1 MTQASPTTATIALT
15 IAGSD
20 PSAGAG
26 IQADLKSFAALGVY
40 GTSVISALTVQNTQG
55 VQACQ
60 GVSPDLVEQQL
71 RALLSDMPIAAI
83 KTGML
88 YSAEIITRV
97 SRVLSEPEYSAIPL
111 VVDTV
116 MVSSS
121 GTALLDKDGISA
133 LQEQLLPRATLFTPN
148 LDEAAILLGLSES
161 QAKQRPIENDAERIL
176 WAQQLL
182 ELTTSYGNGQNSAS
196 VLLKGG
202 HGDGTLAQDIL
213 LLSDT
218 SVAPGQDRDYV
229 FSAPRINARNTHG
242 TGCTLSAAI
251 TAELAKA
258 AALTKA
264 TELTKNAQSAKQ
276 AKLTQ
281 GQVLVA
287 AIDAAKRYLTG
298 ALKSADD
305 VTYNHPHSE
314 FSGRGSLNHFHR
326 LNN

>member
-26 IQADLKSFAALGVY
+26 IQADLKSFAALRVY
-40 GTSVISALTVQNTQG
+40 GTSVISALTVQNTQS

-60 GVSPDLVEQQL
+60 GVNPDLVEQQL
-71 RALLSDMPIAAI
+71 RALLTDMPIAAI

-88 YSAEIITRV
+88 HSAELINRV

-121 GTALLDKDGISA
+121 GTPLLDNAGIRA

-182 ELTTSYGNGQNSAS
+182 ELTTDCGNGQNSAS

-202 HGDGTLAQDIL
+202 HGDGALAQDIL
-213 LLSDT
+213 LLSDA
-218 SVAPGQDRDYV
+218 SVTPGQDRDYV
-229 FSAPRINARNTHG
+229 FSAPRIKARNTHG

-251 TAELAKA
+251 TAELAK
-258 AALTKA
+258 
-264 TELTKNAQSAKQ
+264 NVQSATR

-281 GQVLVA
+281 GQVLVE

-314 FSGRGSLNHFHR
+314 FFGRGSLNHFHR